1 MTDSVMEHALGNVLR
16 FLTALL
22 PVTMSALLVGL
33 ANLPLSL
40 TGGLLPAPI
49 LALASVYFWLLLRPD
64 LMPAMAVLMLGL
76 LEDLVSG
83 GPPGLWAAGFVA
95 AYAFTERQRD
105 VLEGLSSLGTLIGFA
120 GSVLVAALIAY
131 ALAWAVFLRAPPVAP
146 LMLECVMTVL
156 LYPLVALPSAWLH
169 RRVVGPMR
177 DHE

>member
-1 MTDSVMEHALGNVLR
+1 MTGSVMEYALGNVLR
-16 FLTALL
+16 FFAALL
-22 PVTMSALLVGL
+22 PFLLSVLLVGI

-49 LALASVYFWLLLRPD
+49 LALGSVYFWLLLRPD
-64 LMPAMAVLMLGL
+64 LMPAIAVLMIGL

-83 GPPGLWAAGFVA
+83 GPPGLWTAGFIA
-95 AYAFTERQRD
+95 AYSFTERQRD

-120 GSVLVAALIAY
+120 GAVLIAALVAY

-156 LYPLVALPSAWLH
+156 LYPLIALPSGWIL

-177 DHE
+177 DSE